1 MINKFDK
8 IINNKFSVFFKF
20 VFFLRYLF
28 LIFFVATVL
37 FLSIPGFFDYEK
49 RKPVIKNY
57 LYQNYGLKITNM
69 ERIVFKALPVPN
81 LEIRNITSNF
91 YQQ

>member
-1 MINKFDK
+1 MINKFNK

-57 LYQNYGLKITNM
+57 LHQNYGLKITHM
-69 ERIVFKALPVPN
+69 ELSLIH
-81 LEIRNITSNF
+81 I
-91 YQQ
+91 